1 MNSEAIYVIDRAR
14 NGDLEFFQNTPL
26 DVLMNVR
33 DNEDDCIL
41 SMLVKGYFLE
51 CCEVICRRCPSL
63 IYHQTRAY
71 KTAAI
76 HHAAYRGDVEIMKLI
91 ISVCLKADWEYQQGI
106 ESQGG
111 DKAHPLKTFTM
122 RDIYGENAM
131 HKCTHQ
137 KKIEAVK
144 LLIEADPDKELLR
157 AGNNDND
164 TPLHLAVGL
173 RYNLE
178 IAKLLI
184 EADPDFPYN
193 ANKNGETPLLIAIN
207 QAVLNSSPDMLKLI
221 LEKQPSQAKVPVGN
235 NGWTALHYAVSKGF
249 ITSVGDIIQCCPES
263 SEVVDN
269 EGRNFLHLACRL
281 EDANMVKHI
290 LGMNVISSS
299 VLNGQDNLGKTPLDD
314 AAISENESI
323 VLCLVQDHRVEKR
336 LTVTKHLHWVVQKN
350 NFAMMNLLMEAIPD
364 LFKGIESEILLNSR
378 DNNGDTIL
386 FKAAQE
392 NHLFLCKEI
401 YERCPSLIYHKGE
414 GGRTAL
420 HHAAVRGEPEM
431 LKFLIDAGAKSYN
444 EDDEEDIES
453 GGGEKL
459 HPKMLLTMVDEQG
472 DTALHKAVLSHKLE
486 AVRLLVDAD
495 PDFEYSSNISGD
507 TPLMIAIREAQLNEN
522 KYDTGKIRK
531 LLFMMQPNQ
540 IKVCTGE
547 NEWTLLHHAAYNG
560 DVSIVADIIKFCPSC
575 LELVD
580 NEGKNFLHIAAK
592 WEKVQV
598 VKHVLG
604 ARDIPVSVLNDQDND
619 GNTPLHIAA
628 ITGNETLTQCFLFDP
643 RVVKTTVN
651 KNGQPV
657 LHAIKFSYDKRKAGV
672 FDIVDTVDQSDL
684 KDQRDFDLVVGAL
697 IATVSF
703 TAGITVPGGYISD
716 GPNQGMA
723 VFSKKGSF
731 VAFIISNNMALI
743 FSLYAVFSHFCARRL
758 SEEADIIYQLNV
770 ATFCTLAAIYCMMV
784 AFIMGSFAVLANS
797 NWLGIV
803 VSILS
808 CFFFIFAC
816 RPIWRIAM
824 QRKRSTVAGRHMR
837 ST

>member
-1 MNSEAIYVIDRAR
+1 
-14 NGDLEFFQNTPL
+14 
-26 DVLMNVR
+26 
-33 DNEDDCIL
+33 
-41 SMLVKGYFLE
+41 
-51 CCEVICRRCPSL
+51 
-63 IYHQTRAY
+63 
-71 KTAAI
+71 
-76 HHAAYRGDVEIMKLI
+76 
-91 ISVCLKADWEYQQGI
+91 
-106 ESQGG
+106 
-111 DKAHPLKTFTM
+111 
-122 RDIYGENAM
+122 
-131 HKCTHQ
+131 
-137 KKIEAVK
+137 
-144 LLIEADPDKELLR
+144 
-157 AGNNDND
+157 
-164 TPLHLAVGL
+164 
-173 RYNLE
+173 
-178 IAKLLI
+178 
-184 EADPDFPYN
+184 
-193 ANKNGETPLLIAIN
+193 
-207 QAVLNSSPDMLKLI
+207 
-221 LEKQPSQAKVPVGN
+221 
-235 NGWTALHYAVSKGF
+235 
-249 ITSVGDIIQCCPES
+249 
-263 SEVVDN
+263 
-269 EGRNFLHLACRL
+269 
-281 EDANMVKHI
+281 
-290 LGMNVISSS
+290 
-299 VLNGQDNLGKTPLDD
+299 
-314 AAISENESI
+314 
-323 VLCLVQDHRVEKR
+323 
-336 LTVTKHLHWVVQKN
+336 
-350 NFAMMNLLMEAIPD
+350 
-364 LFKGIESEILLNSR
+364 
-378 DNNGDTIL
+378 
-386 FKAAQE
+386 
-392 NHLFLCKEI
+392 
-401 YERCPSLIYHKGE
+401 E

-431 LKFLIDAGAKSYN
+431 LKFLINAGTKSYN

-459 HPKMLLTMVDEQG
+459 QPKMLLTMVDEQG
-472 DTALHKAVLSHKLE
+472 DTALHKAVLSYKLE
-486 AVRLLVDAD
+486 AVRFLVDAD

-507 TPLMIAIREAQLNEN
+507 TPLIIAIREAQLNEN

-540 IKVCTGE
+540 IKVRTGE

-560 DVSIVADIIKFCPSC
+560 DVSIIADIIKFCPSC

-628 ITGNETLTQCFLFDP
+628 ITGNETLTRCFLFDP

-651 KNGQPV
+651 KDGQPV

-723 VFSKKGSF
+723 VLSKKGSF

-758 SEEADIIYQLNV
+758 SEEAEIIYQLNV

-797 NWLGIV
+797 SWLGIV
-803 VSILS
+803 VSIIS

-816 RPIWRIAM
+816 RPMWRIAM
-824 QRKRSTVAGRHMR
+824 QRKRCTAASQHKR